1 MKKRILSALL
11 AVTVVSAMVVGC
23 GSNSDSSDISTSDS
37 NTDGLGTDTTTGSR
51 SNRVITGKGGAS
63 E

>member
-23 GSNSDSSDISTSDS
+23 GSNSSSDSKDDKKEATKMQ
-37 NTDGLGTDTTTGSR
+37 LCR
-51 SNRVITGKGGAS
+51 SLKIRDIHLRKLM
-63 E
+63 

>member
-23 GSNSDSSDISTSDS
+23 GSNSSSDSKDDKRKLRKTKK
-37 NTDGLGTDTTTGSR
+37 N
-51 SNRVITGKGGAS
+51 
-63 E
+63 